1 MNYDEAIKFLFD
13 SVPNYQKSGK
23 TAIRKGLK
31 NIKILSNH
39 FNNPHNTFNSIH
51 VGGTNGKGTTSVAI
65 ANFCLS
71 LDLKIG
77 LFTSPHV
84 YDFRERIQ
92 VNGKNI
98 EKSFLIN
105 FVSNNKDFFKEND
118 FSFFEI
124 NTVMA
129 FEYFRYCKV
138 DLAVIEV
145 GLGGKLDSTNII
157 KPIISLVTNVG
168 YDHQN
173 ILGDKIEHI
182 SREKAGII
190 KPNSLFIKGEEQNN
204 IDHIFKDE
212 CKKTNSNFLSV
223 SRNIKVKSLSKT
235 FSKRKIRIEYNKNK
249 TFELNLENPANYYLM
264 NIKAAIFA
272 FIKTAEYYKKAP
284 LLSKH
289 NKNKFK
295 VYGRWNIISKNPY
308 IISDGCHNIDSFK
321 SIISEIHTSSF
332 KNIYFITG
340 GVKEKKWNEICEILP
355 KEYNYIL
362 IQPSNKRAIN
372 TSDLK
377 RYFIEN
383 KLNYN
388 IKIDIN
394 DALKYCK
401 KIASKN
407 DLIFIGGS
415 LFLMSDYN
423 EE

>member
-23 TAIRKGLK
+23 TSIRKGLK

-51 VGGTNGKGTTSVAI
+51 VGGTNGKGTTSVSI

-98 EKSFLIN
+98 EKSFLLN
-105 FVSNNKDFFKEND
+105 FIYNNIDFFKEND

-124 NTVMA
+124 NTIMA
-129 FEYFRYCKV
+129 FEYFRYSKV

-173 ILGDKIEHI
+173 ILGSKIDDI

-190 KPNSLFIKGEEQNN
+190 KPNSLFIKGEAQNN

-212 CKKTNSNFLSV
+212 CKKTNSTFLSV
-223 SRNIKVKSLSKT
+223 SRNVKVKSLSKT
-235 FSKRKIRIEYNKNK
+235 FSKRKIRIEYNKNQN
-249 TFELNLENPANYYLM
+249 FELNLENPANYYLM
-264 NIKAAIFA
+264 NTKTAIFT
-272 FIKTAEYYKKAP
+272 FIKTAEYYKKVP
-284 LLSKH
+284 LLNKH

-321 SIISEIHTSSF
+321 SIISEINQSSF
-332 KNIYFITG
+332 KIIYFITG
-340 GVKEKKWNEICEILP
+340 GVKEKKWNEICKILP
-355 KEYNYIL
+355 KNYNYIL
-362 IQPSNKRAIN
+362 IQPSNKRAIR

-388 IKIDIN
+388 VKIDIN

>member
-31 NIKILSNH
+31 NIKTLSNH

-51 VGGTNGKGTTSVAI
+51 VGGTNGKGTTSVSI
-65 ANFCLS
+65 SNFCLS

-105 FVSNNKDFFKEND
+105 FISNNKDFFKEND

-124 NTVMA
+124 NTIMA

-145 GLGGKLDSTNII
+145 GLGGRLDSTNII

-173 ILGDKIEHI
+173 ILGDKIEDI

-212 CKKTNSNFLSV
+212 CKKINSTFLSA
-223 SRNIKVKSLSKT
+223 SRNVKVKSLSKT
-235 FSKRKIRIEYNKNK
+235 FSERKIRIEYNNNQ

-264 NIKAAIFA
+264 NTKTAIFV

-321 SIISEIHTSSF
+321 SIVNEINPLSF

-401 KIASKN
+401 KIASKD